1 MFTSTGRGKSIM
13 SISTRVWLITGAST
27 GFGRALAEAVLERGE
42 FVAGT
47 FRHAEQMRDF
57 EQIDPARALAVHM
70 DVRHEDQVRAGVQ
83 ATIERF
89 GRIDVLVNNAAHG
102 FIGAIEETTDAE
114 ARALFDTNLF
124 GALHVLRAVIPHMRQ
139 RRSGHILNI
148 SSQGG
153 IVSFQGSSLYCAT
166 KHALE
171 AISEGMAK
179 EIAHLGI
186 KVTIVEPGV
195 FRTDFA
201 GRSMVLAKQ
210 VIEDYA
216 PTVGQR
222 RRGLKTLDGAQR
234 GDPARGAKAIIEAVN
249 SPVPPLRLAL
259 GPDALKIMREKI
271 TGVLQDFENWE
282 AISSGTDFP
291 V

>member
-1 MFTSTGRGKSIM
+1 MSASPRVWFITGVSTGLGK
-13 SISTRVWLITGAST
+13 
-27 GFGRALAEAVLERGE
+27 ALAEAALSDGDC
-42 FVAGT
+42 VAGT
-47 FRHAEQMRDF
+47 FRKAEQMKTF
-57 EQIDPARALAVHM
+57 EQINSERALAIQM
-70 DVRHEDQVRAGVQ
+70 DVRDEAQVRAGVQ
-83 ATIERF
+83 AALERF

-114 ARALFDTNLF
+114 ARALFDVNVF

-139 RRSGHILNI
+139 RRSGHILNL

-153 IVSFQGSSLYCAT
+153 MVGYQGSSLYCAT

-186 KVTIVEPGV
+186 KVTIVEPSV

-222 RRGLKTLDGAQR
+222 RTGIKTIDGNQR
-234 GDPARGAKAIIEAVN
+234 GDPARAARAMIEIVN
-249 SPVPPLRLAL
+249 SPNPPLRLAL
-259 GPDALKIMREKI
+259 GADALKVMREKI
-271 TGVLQDFENWE
+271 AGVLHDYETWE
-282 AISSGTDFP
+282 EVSSSTDFD
-291 V
+291 

>member
-1 MFTSTGRGKSIM
+1 MSMTSRVWFITGVSTGLGK
-13 SISTRVWLITGAST
+13 
-27 GFGRALAEAVLERGE
+27 ALAEAVLSDGDS
-42 FVAGT
+42 VTGT
-47 FRHAEQMRDF
+47 FRNPEQMKVF
-57 EQIDPARALAVHM
+57 EQLNPERALAIHM
-70 DVRHEDQVRAGVQ
+70 DVRDEAQVRAGVE
-83 ATIERF
+83 AALERF
-89 GRIDVLVNNAAHG
+89 GQIDVLVNNAAHG

-114 ARALFDTNLF
+114 VRALFDVNVF

-153 IVSFQGSSLYCAT
+153 MVSFQGSSLYCAT

-179 EIAHLGI
+179 EVAHLGI

-201 GRSMVLAKQ
+201 GRSMVLAKE

-222 RRGLKTLDGAQR
+222 RTGIKTLDGTQR
-234 GDPARGAKAIIEAVN
+234 GDPLRAAKAMIEVVN
-249 SPVPPLRLAL
+249 SPNPPLRLAL
-259 GPDALKIMREKI
+259 GADALKVMREKI
-271 TGVLQDFENWE
+271 AGVLQDYETWE
-282 AISSGTDFP
+282 ELSSGTNFP
-291 V
+291 D